1 MKITDIEAIAVVW
14 PPPEKQFWTAFR
26 PIGRVSELVVRVHTD
41 DGIVGIGEAHGA
53 GMPFPGIYQ
62 QKEDGTIE
70 ASGASR
76 IVVDVLKPLLV
87 GEDPLDTEL
96 LWEMMFRLN
105 HHVGWASKG

>member
-1 MKITDIEAIAVVW
+1 
-14 PPPEKQFWTAFR
+14 
-26 PIGRVSELVVRVHTD
+26 
-41 DGIVGIGEAHGA
+41 
-53 GMPFPGIYQ
+53 MPFPGIYQ

-87 GEDPLDTEL
+87 GEDPLDTER

-105 HHVGWASKG
+105 ITWVGLARAGGVPKS